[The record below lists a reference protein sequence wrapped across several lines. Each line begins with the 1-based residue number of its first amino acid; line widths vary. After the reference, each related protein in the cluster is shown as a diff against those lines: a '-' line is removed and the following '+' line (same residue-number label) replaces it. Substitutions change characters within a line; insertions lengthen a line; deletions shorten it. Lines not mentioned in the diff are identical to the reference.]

1 MYQKLNLYTH
11 DGVFHADDVF
21 ATAMFSLM
29 SNEINV
35 VRGSDLNIPKEDGW
49 IVYDIGG
56 GELDHHTPEN
66 KEANG
71 THPDTHVP
79 YASFGLVWRKYY
91 REVLEAL
98 DCPERYYDSVYQK
111 LETSLIL
118 GIDAE
123 DNGFNPVQDE
133 LSLYPNIP
141 DDQKKRIISQ
151 ARTSYSVS
159 QVIKDFNPPWNS
171 NEDYY
176 DAFLDAVDFAKD
188 ILLNRIDSIISG
200 LDGRD
205 YVLSCIDYSA
215 GHIMVMDQ
223 FAPWEGV
230 LYSQSR
236 NPKANDI
243 WYVITPALRGGWNVQ
258 CALLDKNDRSH
269 YRHALPKEWYG
280 LRYEELQK
288 VSGIATATFCHPSG
302 FLAGCETQE
311 DAMAMAAKAISI
323 NE

>member
-1 MYQKLNLYTH
+1 MYKKLNLYTH

-29 SNEINV
+29 SEEINV
-35 VRGSDLNIPKEDGW
+35 VRGSDLDIPKEDGW

-66 KEANG
+66 KENNG
-71 THPDTHVP
+71 CHPDTHVP
-79 YASFGLVWRKYY
+79 YASFGLCWRKYY
-91 REVLEAL
+91 PEVLEAV
-98 DCPERYYDSVYQK
+98 DCPKRYYEKVYQK
-111 LETSLIL
+111 LETSLVL
-118 GIDAE
+118 GVDAE
-123 DNGFNPVQDE
+123 DNGFNPEQDE
-133 LSLYPNIP
+133 LTLYPNIP
-141 DDQKKRIISQ
+141 DDQKKSIIAK
-151 ARTSYSVS
+151 ARTSFTVS

-171 NEDYY
+171 HEDYY

-215 GHIMVMDQ
+215 GHVMIMDQ

-230 LYSQSR
+230 LYSQSF

-243 WYVITPALRGGWNVQ
+243 WYVISPALRGGWNIQ
-258 CALLDKNDRSH
+258 CALLDKNDRNH
-269 YRHALPKEWYG
+269 FRHPLPKEWYG

-288 VSGIATATFCHPSG
+288 ASGIPTALFCHPSG
-302 FLAGCETQE
+302 FLAGCRTQE
-311 DAMAMAAKAISI
+311 DALEMAAKAMK
-323 NE
+323 EE